1 MRTRIANGERPGVP
15 KGKAELAEMR
25 VMLTKCW
32 ERKAE
37 ERITTPG
44 VASFLHHTWV
54 PFVLMRVPHADSMRG
69 PISGTSHSLKTVIAR
84 SQYQPTQGFI
94 DELDESVQL
103 PPVEHSRF
111 KDTQFQTKSEVF
123 QQGAKPEAARQG
135 TRSPDLPLSE
145 SVSPRVLIPGADGID
160 VGAPKRR
167 KKLFCGLF

>member
-1 MRTRIANGERPGVP
+1 MRIRIANGERPGVP
-15 KGKAELAEMR
+15 KGKVELAEMW

-44 VASFLHHTWV
+44 VVSFLHHRWV
-54 PFVLMRVPHADSMRG
+54 PFVLIRVPRVDSMHG
-69 PISGTSHSLKTVIAR
+69 PIAGTSHSLKTVIAR

-94 DELDESVQL
+94 DELGTSVQL

-123 QQGAKPEAARQG
+123 QQGMW
-135 TRSPDLPLSE
+135 SPDLPLSK
-145 SVSPRVLIPGADGID
+145 SVFPGVLIPGADATD
-160 VGAPKRR
+160 VGASKRR